1 LVDSIS
7 EGDGSGR
14 EATTLLAFSEG
25 VFSLE
30 EEHPESGKRKSAVP
44 KRKVIVE

>member
-1 LVDSIS
+1 MDSIS
-7 EGDGSGR
+7 EGEGSGR

-30 EEHPESGKRKSAVP
+30 EEHPGSGKIITTAP
-44 KRKVIVE
+44 KKKGIVE